1 MSEMELYQQLAEK
14 IDLGSSERIPK
25 LFRMAANED
34 EARLLLAMPGTLEEL
49 AAKVEMPPEKV
60 KEMIDFLFKRGLAFE
75 SVKPEGTIYRMSRN
89 LTQFH
94 DATVLYKDVSEN
106 FLDLWL
112 EFREEEWPEI
122 ASAIVEMMPRAV
134 LRVIP
139 IDTTVETGSQ
149 ILDFEGARKII
160 EGARNLA
167 VTDCPCR
174 LAARKC
180 DAPLEV
186 CIQLDRAADYA
197 LKRGTGKP
205 LTKEQA
211 VEILELSEKDG
222 LVHCMENRS
231 GVGNIICNCCEC
243 CCQFTNIVIKFGKQI
258 CDPSRYQAVID
269 QEACSGCETCLDRC
283 MFEAIEMVEVSGG
296 DNPVSSVIVE
306 KCMGCGVC
314 ATSCPE
320 EAITLK
326 ETRPVEFIPEN
337 PMKG

>member
-1 MSEMELYQQLAEK
+1 MTEMELYQQLAEK
-14 IDLGSSERIPK
+14 IDLASSERIPK
-25 LFRMAANED
+25 LFRMAADED
-34 EARLLLAMPGTLEEL
+34 EARLMLAMPETVEEL
-49 AAKVEMPPEKV
+49 AEKVEIPPEKV
-60 KEMIDFLFKRGLAFE
+60 KEMVDFLYQKGLVFE

-94 DATVLYKDVSEN
+94 DATVLYKNVSKEY
-106 FLDLWL
+106 LDLWR
-112 EFREEEWPEI
+112 EFREQEWPDI

-139 IDTTVETGSQ
+139 IDTTIQKESQ

-160 EGARNLA
+160 EDARNLA
-167 VTDCPCR
+167 VTGCPCR

-180 DAPLEV
+180 DAPVEV

-197 LKRGTGKP
+197 LKRGTGRP
-205 LTKEQA
+205 LTKEEA
-211 VEILELSEKDG
+211 VEILELSEKEG

-231 GVGNIICNCCEC
+231 GLGNIICNCCEC
-243 CCQFTNIVIKFGKQI
+243 CCQFTDIVIKYGKMI

-283 MFEAIEMVEVSGG
+283 MFEAIEMVEVNGG
-296 DNPVSSVIVE
+296 ENSVSSVIVE

-320 EAITLK
+320 DAITLV
-326 ETRPVEFIPEN
+326 EIRPGDFIPEN